1 MKFWVYKHVVIN
13 FQYEFRRGMMSLS
26 EPLQEKCRLQCKV
39 LICVT
44 EGLNQHVILLPGL
57 LKSSFLAIYLCSN
70 NYN

>member
-1 MKFWVYKHVVIN
+1 
-13 FQYEFRRGMMSLS
+13 MSLS